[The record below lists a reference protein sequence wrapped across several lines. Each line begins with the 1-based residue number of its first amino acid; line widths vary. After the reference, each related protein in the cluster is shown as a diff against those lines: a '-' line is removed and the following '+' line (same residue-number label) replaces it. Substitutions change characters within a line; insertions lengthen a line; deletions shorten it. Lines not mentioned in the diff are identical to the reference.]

1 MDEAFAA
8 YLPDIRRRWLAEQAR
23 WTKRRQ
29 EALAAAIRVADFLRR
44 EFGAA
49 EVIVFG
55 SLVRDGVFDGRSD
68 IDLAVRGIPAAE
80 FYRAYAAATAVS
92 PQFDLDLID
101 LDACPQPLH
110 ESILKEGRPL

>member
-1 MDEAFAA
+1 MDETFAA
-8 YLPDIRRRWLAEQAR
+8 YLPHIHRRWLAEQAS
-23 WTKRRQ
+23 WAVRRQ
-29 EALAAAIRVADFLRR
+29 EALAAATWVADFLRR
-44 EFGAA
+44 KFEAT

-101 LDACPQPLH
+101 LDACPQPLR

>member
-1 MDEAFAA
+1 MDETFAA
-8 YLPDIRRRWLAEQAR
+8 YLPDIRRRWLAEQLGWAE
-23 WTKRRQ
+23 RRQ
-29 EALAAAIRVADFLRR
+29 EALVVAAHVADFLRR
-44 EFGAA
+44 EFEAA

-68 IDLAVRGIPAAE
+68 IDLAVRGIPTGA

-101 LDACPQPLH
+101 LDACPQPLR
-110 ESILKEGRPL
+110 ETILKNGRPI

>member
-1 MDEAFAA
+1 MDETFAA
-8 YLPDIRRRWLAEQAR
+8 YLPDIRRRWLAEQAS
-23 WTKRRQ
+23 WAERRQ

-49 EVIVFG
+49 EVIAFG

-101 LDACPQPLH
+101 LDACPQPLC
-110 ESILKEGRPL
+110 ETILKEGRPL